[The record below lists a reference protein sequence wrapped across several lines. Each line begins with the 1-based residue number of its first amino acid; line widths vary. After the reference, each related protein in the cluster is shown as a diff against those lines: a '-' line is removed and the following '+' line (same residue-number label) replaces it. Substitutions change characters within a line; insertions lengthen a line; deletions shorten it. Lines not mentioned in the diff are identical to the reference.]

1 MKALQ
6 SLSPLQIG
14 GAIVGLIAAAGVS
27 YFALTPHIPVGAPL
41 PSASGVATSA
51 SEVSAAVTYI
61 DEQAKATWKKFQEAC
76 AADPPALDGADAIAY
91 YEAMINTL
99 DRQFADIESGDPG
112 TSYGGEACSEPC
124 TRPGQTV
131 QQDYCG
137 RNALANPLEP
147 GTGIYDPPFSGHSL
161 QPLAPAQAY
170 KYTSAFR
177 DYLVDGDRDALVHS
191 IERIGPS
198 GPDLSRTSGFG
209 ETVPLVQA
217 GEPVSGILEYLQLMF
232 DGGEGFYGYHIEHL
246 KTHLAYIQKYGTQ
259 NPTAGQSLADGIA
272 EWKKLNDQIQTLI
285 PGLLAADRAAAPSG
299 TSFLGRPNVS
309 AAWLEVHKRLA
320 EILAISSR
328 RVEGITFVPHEIVPA
343 PPTVAV
349 FVVDDK
355 LPAKPPSRYQMVF
368 KALAQAGS
376 EPKKKRT
383 LFVIGPA
390 LEKADPSQLTFAS
403 TSPGIEY
410 KLLETKTQRRAKYGS
425 TAYLD
430 EWQRGWTAAC
440 DRFTSSDAR
449 QKCQGLEAMLVEADL
464 NGTVGGIKDFDIHNG
479 AKTLPAT
486 WILDR
491 GDIKASLSFV
501 RPRYP
506 PDTPNVGL
514 THEYFFQTDI
524 AFQPEKIRIQI
535 RTESDP
541 RLESIDLTLAKND
554 TFIQVAG
561 EPMIKARR
569 VPGTTTEYLSAPI
582 MVHAGGDKLGQTPA
596 DAIDILSQ
604 SGELLQ
610 AKIAD
615 DGLLANSPAVI
626 QATIL
631 RAPQTPWIEALKRAG
646 SNDRVAGWQSFLSR
660 LNGARPLTAD
670 EVGEVSNTPL
680 RGDSG
685 AGATKIRLGDL
696 AAMLILK
703 DAFVE
708 SMGQYAKQLDA
719 FQDSEIDGL
728 RSELQPH
735 FEDLTFKFGDIAID
749 GPKGVG
755 KIPVRYI
762 YKEAYLSRMFQLD
775 SRWQGSAAADQWR
788 KAAFAQAFAQYRE
801 AVKSALK
808 SASEIKDDDYAG
820 LLQLTGNG
828 FDPIVQAVLP
838 NLVRLDE
845 IGPMD
850 LEWVSDSV
858 ARQWVSSIGAL
869 AKAST
874 ATREYNQ
881 ALTATVGLVFSLP
894 ALVPG
899 GIYGVATSAA
909 LNLTAMGE
917 VALDKFPESFRS
929 RAEVKFAVG
938 SLEVLSSERIDAAR
952 LNERSTWGTV
962 AAFAFAGIGVGAD
975 VLRAATEAR
984 AAIALSQAFR
994 ARQEAQTGALAMFDQ
1009 QNPTARA
1016 FIVRAIE
1023 EANDAQSAGRAL
1035 TAEEE
1040 AALALQRDLDQQ
1052 AELAFRN
1059 GRTAGIE
1066 FDPNGPTNRLGE
1078 AFEPAEALKIVNAA
1092 KALEGLPQAG
1102 KPIQV
1107 ILESGAQIE
1116 YHLGKVI
1123 GQGGFATVY
1132 EMLDKDGNAL
1142 PYVMKFYRDMGD
1154 VRAAD
1159 VVRATEEGQ
1168 NLLREGTQI
1177 RQLDIVAFEARAKVA
1192 VKPGSF
1198 EPLPFIIQQRLDPT
1212 MKTFSASWTQNK
1224 VNKILV
1230 DIKLNGVLGGKFTE
1244 PYQRAVVKLY
1254 RQLADKGLIWEDGHL
1269 DNIYF
1274 VGEGDAVEAGILD
1287 QDRIMKLDQATKD
1300 AYMEYWLG
1308 KMEATPKSPL
1318 WLISSLEK
1326 SAIGGNGAKF
1336 TPDMLM
1342 AKMFEYRRRWIRF
1355 DRATQRFE
1363 PVLIDPGI
1371 VKEYFP
1377 DLYKNVDFDFTK
1389 PALVPPKPRAPSG
1402 VNPYGM
1408 RSRVLLLAA

>member
-1 MKALQ
+1 MKTLQ

-27 YFALTPHIPVGAPL
+27 YFALSAHTPVGVPL
-41 PSASGVATSA
+41 AAASPAAVSA
-51 SEVSAAVTYI
+51 SEVSAAITYI

-76 AADPPALDGADAIAY
+76 AANAPAIDGNAAIDY
-91 YEAMINTL
+91 YGAMVNTL
-99 DRQFADIESGDPG
+99 DHQFADIESRGVG
-112 TSYGGEACSEPC
+112 TGYGGEQCVDPC

-131 QQDYCG
+131 QQDYCIKD
-137 RNALANPLEP
+137 ALANPVRP
-147 GTGIYDPPFSGHSL
+147 GSGTYNPPFSGTGVGSGI
-161 QPLAPAQAY
+161 QDQRD
-170 KYTSAFR
+170 KYISALR
-177 DYLVDGDRDALVHS
+177 AYLVDGDSDALAHS
-191 IERIGPS
+191 IEAIGPS
-198 GPDLSRTSGFG
+198 APNEDVTAGWGA
-209 ETVPLVQA
+209 TVPLVQA
-217 GEPVSGILEYLQLMF
+217 GKPASGILEYLQFTL
-232 DGGEGFYGYHIEHL
+232 DGAGGFYRYHLEHL
-246 KTHLAYIQKYGTQ
+246 KTHLAYIQKHGAE
-259 NPTAGQSLADGIA
+259 NPTSGQSLSDGIA
-272 EWKKLNDQIQTLI
+272 EWKKLNDQIQTLL
-285 PGLLAADRAAAPSG
+285 PGLLDADRAAAQGG
-299 TSFLGRPNVS
+299 TNGDVS
-309 AAWLEVHKRLA
+309 AHPEVHKRLA
-320 EILAISSR
+320 EILALSSR
-328 RVEGITFVPHEIVPA
+328 RVEGITFVPHEVVPT
-343 PPTVAV
+343 PPTVAI
-349 FVVDDK
+349 FVVDEK
-355 LPAKPPSRYQMVF
+355 PPAKPPSRYQTVF
-368 KALAQAGS
+368 KTLAQAGS

-390 LEKADPSQLTFAS
+390 LEKLDPSQLSLAS
-403 TSPGIEY
+403 TSPGIAY

-425 TAYLD
+425 TSYLE
-430 EWQRGWTAAC
+430 EWQRGWAAAC
-440 DRFTSSDAR
+440 DRFKSSDAV

-464 NGTVGGIKDFDIHNG
+464 SGTVGGIKDFDIHNG

-491 GDIKASLSFV
+491 GDIKAALSFV

-561 EPMIKARR
+561 EPTIKARR

-582 MVHAGGDKLGQTPA
+582 IVHAGGDKLGQTPA

-670 EVGEVSNTPL
+670 ELGEVSNTPL

-735 FEDLTFKFGDIAID
+735 FEDLNFKFGDIAID

-775 SRWQGSAAADQWR
+775 SRWQGSAAAGQWR

-801 AVKSALK
+801 AVKFAIK
-808 SASEIKDDDYAG
+808 SASEIKDDDYAS

-838 NLVRLDE
+838 QLVRLDE
-845 IGPMD
+845 VGPMD

-869 AKAST
+869 AKASA
-874 ATREYNQ
+874 ATRQYNQ
-881 ALTATVGLVFSLP
+881 ALTTTVGLVFSLP

-899 GIYGVATSAA
+899 GIYGIAMSTA
-909 LNLTAMGE
+909 LNLSAMGE
-917 VALDKFPESFRS
+917 VALDKFPASFKS

-938 SLEVLSSERIDAAR
+938 SLEVLSPERIDAAR
-952 LNERSTWGTV
+952 LNETSTWGTV

-1066 FDPNGPTNRLGE
+1066 FDPNAPTGRLG
-1078 AFEPAEALKIVNAA
+1078 APFEPAEALKIANAA

-1224 VNKILV
+1224 VGKILV
-1230 DIKLNGVLGGKFTE
+1230 DIKLNGVIGGKFTE

-1308 KMEATPKSPL
+1308 KMEATPKSPQ